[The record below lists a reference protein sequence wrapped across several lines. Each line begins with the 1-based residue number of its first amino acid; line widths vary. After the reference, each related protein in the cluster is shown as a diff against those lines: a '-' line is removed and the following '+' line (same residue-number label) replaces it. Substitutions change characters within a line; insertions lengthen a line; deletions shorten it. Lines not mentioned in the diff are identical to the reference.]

1 MINFISK
8 DVNKTQKFA
17 EKFAKTIKSPCIILL
32 HGDLGAGKT
41 HFTKG
46 LVKGLKSKDVVTSP
60 TFTIMNTYEGGRMP
74 VYHFDM
80 YRLNS
85 AEEAREV
92 GLEEYFNLETLDGVS
107 IVEWEEKVPGLIDK
121 SKVIDITIKKLEDD
135 NFRLIEV
142 KEERC

>member
-46 LVKGLKSKDVVTSP
+46 LAKGLKSKDVVTSP

-85 AEEAREV
+85 ADEAREA
-92 GLEEYFNLETLDGVS
+92 GLEEYFNLDTLDGVCV
-107 IVEWEEKVPGLIDK
+107 VEWEEKVPGLIDK
-121 SKVIDITIKKLEDD
+121 SKVIDITINKLEND